1 MVPFSIGHFLS
12 LSLCQIMNQHCV
24 WFGAREKKK
33 EKILVKSEGKEG
45 ILLVWLRE
53 IYVKE
58 MRKREIYFPLN
69 WPFSFL
75 PSWEKKP
82 EVKNLKV
89 RPTTTSWLFS
99 FSFLFVNQTT
109 KKKISSLSSLL
120 VSFFLLPLSL
130 FFAKHSV
137 GLNVPKPLPMSSFMS
152 LLVFLFYFEISNFLY
167 LHSYKTFYF
176 LFFL

>member
-1 MVPFSIGHFLS
+1 MTIFFSTKLGEK
-12 LSLCQIMNQHCV
+12 
-24 WFGAREKKK
+24 AR
-33 EKILVKSEGKEG
+33 G
-45 ILLVWLRE
+45 
-53 IYVKE
+53 
-58 MRKREIYFPLN
+58 
-69 WPFSFL
+69 
-75 PSWEKKP
+75 
-82 EVKNLKV
+82 KNLKV

-109 KKKISSLSSLL
+109 KKKISSPSSLL

-137 GLNVPKPLPMSSFMS
+137 GLNVPKPPPMSSFMS

-176 LFFL
+176 LFFYNHIKLVRWIKSIRHIYNHLHHLNFKLMYNSITTCDSFFFSSIVQ